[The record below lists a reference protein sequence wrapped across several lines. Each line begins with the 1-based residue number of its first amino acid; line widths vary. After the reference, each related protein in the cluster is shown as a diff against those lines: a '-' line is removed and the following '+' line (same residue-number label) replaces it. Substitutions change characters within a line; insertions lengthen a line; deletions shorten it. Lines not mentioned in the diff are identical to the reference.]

1 MIHVA
6 SDPEGTP
13 VNLYLRLLLMTLR
26 TRAGRGDRPLSIW
39 DTAATAF
46 RVAPTDLDVLGHMNN
61 GRYLT
66 IMDLAR
72 LDLMTRSGFWAR
84 LRRRGWYPVVAGQ
97 TISYRRSLTLGQRFT
112 VHTRVL
118 GLDERWIYLEQTF
131 AVGADL
137 YAQAAVRARF
147 LRRGGGSVS
156 HGEVLELTGPLP
168 AGREVPGWLLE
179 WSAGSKPART
189 WEQPGRPGEEPA
201 DRA

>member
-46 RVAPTDLDVLGHMNN
+46 RVAPTDLDLLGHMNN

-97 TISYRRSLTLGQRFT
+97 TSNPDVALTETNLIFDH
-112 VHTRVL
+112 VKARV
-118 GLDERWIYLEQTF
+118 
-131 AVGADL
+131 
-137 YAQAAVRARF
+137 
-147 LRRGGGSVS
+147 
-156 HGEVLELTGPLP
+156 
-168 AGREVPGWLLE
+168 VP
-179 WSAGSKPART
+179 
-189 WEQPGRPGEEPA
+189 
-201 DRA
+201 